1 MIRTGM
7 LLAAGLGTRLRPLTE
22 KTPKPML
29 PLDGHPLIDHSL
41 GLLQRAGIHH
51 VVINLHYLGEQIR
64 DYCKDGRQWGMHIDY
79 SEELVILGSGGGLKQ
94 AETFFGSKPVVAINA
109 DTLLDIDLALL
120 ISKFNPEHDGLMVTV
135 PVSEQDPYGRVT
147 VDTSGHLRGFGSGDV
162 TFAGVQIVTPR
173 LLDHLPNGES
183 SIIEKGYKPLIQ
195 EGGVIDAVLHN
206 GYWNDIGTV
215 ARYENTCKE
224 IQSGKLKLKP
234 VQPV

>member
-1 MIRTGM
+1 M

-22 KTPKPML
+22 KIPKPML
-29 PLDGHPLIDHSL
+29 PLDGHPLIDYSL
-41 GLLQRAGIHH
+41 GLLQRAGIRH

-64 DYCKDGRQWGMHIDY
+64 DYCKGGRQWGMQIQY

-94 AETFFGSKPVVAINA
+94 AAPFFDSKPVVAINA
-109 DTLLDIDLALL
+109 DTVLDIDLDLL

-135 PVSEQDPYGRVT
+135 PIEEQDPYGRVT

-162 TFAGVQIVTPR
+162 TFAGVQIVTPQ
-173 LLDHLPNGES
+173 LLAQLPAGES
-183 SIIEKGYKPLIQ
+183 SVIEKGYKPLVQNHGI
-195 EGGVIDAVLHN
+195 VDTLLHN